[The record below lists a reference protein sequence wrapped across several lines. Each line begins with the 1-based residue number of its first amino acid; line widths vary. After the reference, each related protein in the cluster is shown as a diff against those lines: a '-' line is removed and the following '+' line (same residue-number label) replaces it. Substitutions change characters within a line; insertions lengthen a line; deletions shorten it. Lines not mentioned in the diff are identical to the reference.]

1 MRVSKRA
8 ARRPGAAL
16 VEAAIVIPLL
26 LALLFAIVCGA
37 MLVVTTDEVAGVTR
51 EGARYASVHGSSYAF
66 NTKQPAA
73 TQEDVSNYVK
83 GLGATLDANRL
94 TCTVTW
100 QGSNQPGQY
109 VTVEV
114 RYRWPGLGFFQAQE
128 FVARSTMLVSY

>member
-16 VEAAIVIPLL
+16 VEAALVIPLL
-26 LALLFAIVCGA
+26 FALLFVIICGA
-37 MLVVTTDEVAGVTR
+37 MLVITADEVAGVTR
-51 EGARYASVHGSSYAF
+51 EGARYASVRGSSYAF

-73 TQEDVSNYVK
+73 TPEDVANYVK
-83 GLGATLDANRL
+83 GLGATLDPARL

-100 QGSNQPGQY
+100 QGSNRPGQY

-114 RYRWPGLGFFQAQE
+114 RYRWPGLGFFGAQE